1 MPTPRK
7 APPDASAK
15 DKILARLRSVE
26 GHVRS
31 IIDMVQ
37 SDAYCIDVL
46 QQTTAVRS
54 AVAKVEAILLER
66 HLEHCVQRASRSG
79 DAKERERVL
88 RELLEVFE
96 AGRR

>member
-1 MPTPRK
+1 MPRK
-7 APPDASAK
+7 APADPTAK
-15 DKILARLRSVE
+15 DKIVARLRSVE

-31 IIDMVQ
+31 ILDMVQ

-46 QQTTAVRS
+46 QQTSAVRS
-54 AVAKVEAILLER
+54 AVAKVETILLER

-79 DAKERERVL
+79 DAKEREQVL

>member
-1 MPTPRK
+1 MPK
-7 APPDASAK
+7 APADPSAK

-31 IIDMVQ
+31 IIEMVQ

-54 AVAKVEAILLER
+54 AVGKVETILLER
-66 HLEHCVQRASRSG
+66 HLQHCVQRAGRSA
-79 DAKERERVL
+79 DARERDHVL
-88 RELLEVFE
+88 RELLDVFE

>member
-1 MPTPRK
+1 MARK
-7 APPDASAK
+7 APADPVSK

-31 IIDMVQ
+31 IVDMVQ
-37 SDAYCIDVL
+37 SDVYCIDVL
-46 QQTTAVRS
+46 QQTSAVRS
-54 AVAKVEAILLER
+54 ALAKVETILLER
-66 HLEHCVQRASRSG
+66 HLEHCVQRASRSD
-79 DAKERERVL
+79 DARERDQVL

>member
-1 MPTPRK
+1 MPRK
-7 APPDASAK
+7 APADPASK

-31 IIDMVQ
+31 ILDMVQ

-46 QQTTAVRS
+46 QQTSAVRS
-54 AVAKVEAILLER
+54 ALARVETILLER
-66 HLEHCVQRASRSG
+66 HLAHCVQRASRSDDG
-79 DAKERERVL
+79 KEREHVL
-88 RELLEVFE
+88 RELLEVFD

>member
-1 MPTPRK
+1 MPRK
-7 APPDASAK
+7 APIDATAK
-15 DKILARLRSVE
+15 DKILARLRSIE

-31 IIDMVQ
+31 IVDMVQ

-54 AVAKVEAILLER
+54 AVAKVETILLER
-66 HLEHCVQRASRSG
+66 HLEHCVQRAGRSG
-79 DAKERERVL
+79 DAKEREQVL

>member
-1 MPTPRK
+1 MPRK
-7 APPDASAK
+7 APVDLSAK
-15 DKILARLRSVE
+15 DKMLARLRSVE

-37 SDAYCIDVL
+37 GDAYCIDVL

-54 AVAKVEAILLER
+54 AVAKVESILLER
-66 HLEHCVQRASRSG
+66 HLEHCVQRAARSG
-79 DAKERERVL
+79 DGNEREQVL

>member
-1 MPTPRK
+1 MARK
-7 APPDASAK
+7 APTDPASK
-15 DKILARLRSVE
+15 DKVLARLRSVE

-31 IIDMVQ
+31 ILDMVE

-46 QQTTAVRS
+46 QQTSAVRS
-54 AVAKVEAILLER
+54 ALAKVEAILLER
-66 HLEHCVQRASRSG
+66 HLEHCVRRASRS
-79 DAKERERVL
+79 DDPKERDQVL